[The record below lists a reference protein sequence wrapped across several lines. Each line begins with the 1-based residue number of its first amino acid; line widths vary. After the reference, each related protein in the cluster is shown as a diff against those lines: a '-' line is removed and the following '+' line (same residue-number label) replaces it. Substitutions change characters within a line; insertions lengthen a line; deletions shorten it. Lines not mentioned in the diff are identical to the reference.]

1 MPSLKIRAVFGLIKL
16 MLYILATPIGNLD
29 DLSFRALKVL
39 KEVDLILCE
48 DTRVTKKLLTHFQ
61 ISKPTISYHQHS
73 KLTKLEYILKEI
85 KDGKDLALVSD
96 AGTPCIS
103 DPGAKLINYLLENLP
118 DLKIIS
124 IPGPSA
130 LISALSISGFS
141 VDKFI
146 FLGFPPNKKKRKKF
160 FKEVSDIKKTVVFY
174 ESIHRIKKTLD
185 NLKDVLEIERK
196 VIVCRELTKKFET
209 VYRGNIE
216 KIIEQINSLP
226 KEELRGEFVIVIDKK

>member
-1 MPSLKIRAVFGLIKL
+1 MN
-16 MLYILATPIGNLD
+16 LYIIATPIGNLG
-29 DLSFRALKVL
+29 DLSFRSLDILKG
-39 KEVDLILCE
+39 VDLILCE

-146 FLGFPPNKKKRKKF
+146 FF
-160 FKEVSDIKKTVVFY
+160 
-174 ESIHRIKKTLD
+174 RIPA
-185 NLKDVLEIERK
+185 
-196 VIVCRELTKKFET
+196 
-209 VYRGNIE
+209 
-216 KIIEQINSLP
+216 Q
-226 KEELRGEFVIVIDKK
+226 

>member
-1 MPSLKIRAVFGLIKL
+1 

>member
-1 MPSLKIRAVFGLIKL
+1 

-85 KDGKDLALVSD
+85 KVGKDLALVSD

>member
-1 MPSLKIRAVFGLIKL
+1 

-160 FKEVSDIKKTVVFY
+160 F
-174 ESIHRIKKTLD
+174 
-185 NLKDVLEIERK
+185 
-196 VIVCRELTKKFET
+196 
-209 VYRGNIE
+209 
-216 KIIEQINSLP
+216 
-226 KEELRGEFVIVIDKK
+226 